1 MVTFLLLNLLVRD
14 TQVYVSTDGANIVG
28 EIDPTVVPSVGE
40 PVALICNMEK
50 ARLFDL
56 DTELRIR

>member
-28 EIDPTVVPSVGE
+28 KISPTFVSTVGV